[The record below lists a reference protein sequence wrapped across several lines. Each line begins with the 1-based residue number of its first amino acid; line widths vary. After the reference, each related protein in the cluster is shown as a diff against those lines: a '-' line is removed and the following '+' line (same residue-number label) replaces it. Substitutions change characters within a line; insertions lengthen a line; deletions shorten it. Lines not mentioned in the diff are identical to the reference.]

1 MYEICSKLTI
11 SKFRQGYSFTFM
23 FLQINSYIVCLIWPT
38 LFFFNTSITEHM
50 VFENVSYYWA
60 LHKKYF
66 FSIKDFFSKCH
77 QIRCFIFTEKILNG
91 KLHFLCSGLLQ
102 TLARF
107 MIILVAVISELQILL
122 LNSVEFWTLVLYTTR
137 SYWQY
142 MGSIII
148 CCNPN

>member
-23 FLQINSYIVCLIWPT
+23 FLQINLYIVCLIWPT
-38 LFFFNTSITEHM
+38 LFFLMPVFQNIWSSKMYPKIEH
-50 VFENVSYYWA
+50 YT
-60 LHKKYF
+60 KCF

-77 QIRCFIFTEKILNG
+77 QIRCFIFTDKILNG
-91 KLHFLCSGLLQ
+91 KLHFLCSGVSQ

-107 MIILVAVISELQILL
+107 MIILVAVNSELQILL